1 MMWSAFA
8 RWWLYLG
15 AALVVGDA
23 TLQLAHVPRPATVT
37 HRVSR
42 LALFGWWAMAL
53 ALTLLF
59 VVQAYAMELSPT
71 LTDVRVVLT
80 ETTWGRGWSVLV
92 LCVAGGIVANVL
104 RAPMWFRA
112 VCACA
117 AAIAMGGVGHAA
129 ADEAWPL
136 LARTLDAV
144 HVLSAGAWIGGLL
157 LLATDTRSDRATWA
171 AFSRVATLAAPL
183 VVVSGIGVTLRRL
196 WGVPL
201 HDTLSSSYAQLLA
214 LKVALV
220 FVLLGFGVAH
230 RRRVA
235 ARLTPGTRSIR
246 NEIFFAL
253 AVFVVT
259 SVLTGSAPP
268 GE

>member
-1 MMWSAFA
+1 M
-8 RWWLYLG
+8 
-15 AALVVGDA
+15 
-23 TLQLAHVPRPATVT
+23 
-37 HRVSR
+37 
-42 LALFGWWAMAL
+42 
-53 ALTLLF
+53 
-59 VVQAYAMELSPT
+59 
-71 LTDVRVVLT
+71 
-80 ETTWGRGWSVLV
+80 